1 MNCFEARQDF
11 RAFWRRELDAQ
22 RQAALAGH
30 MKECNRCDAA
40 FRAFALSAPGVH
52 SGSEPERSAVQ
63 SRERRVLVDPA
74 FARVSGIYRDGGRG
88 AARSRPWLS
97 MAAAVALFV
106 AGASA
111 AYLSVRAPAP
121 SLTDASLTEA
131 VNQPEPFV
139 ELVSVDMPGATSDFA
154 Q

>member
-11 RAFWRRELDAQ
+11 RAFWRKELDVG
-22 RQAALAGH
+22 RRPALAAH
-30 MKECNRCDAA
+30 LRECERCDAA
-40 FRAFALSAPGVH
+40 FRAFALSAPVLH
-52 SGSEPERSAVQ
+52 SGSEPQRSGAL
-63 SRERRVLVDPA
+63 SRVRAGAPDAAL
-74 FARVSGIYRDGGRG
+74 ARVAGIYRNGGRS

-121 SLTDASLTEA
+121 SLTEASLSDATS
-131 VNQPEPFV
+131 QPEPFV
-139 ELVSVDMPGATSDFA
+139 ELVSTDIPGATSDFA